1 MSWVKIATA
10 VLALMAICAAYL
22 QGRSD
27 GRSLERAAQQTEI
40 DKWRINAEAAA
51 ELYADARDR
60 KQIEYRTITPKVEAA
75 KNATPDIAD
84 CRTGDDWMQLYRQNA
99 SIANS
104 GVAASVVPSRP

>member
-1 MSWVKIATA
+1 MPWVKIGAAVA
-10 VLALMAICAAYL
+10 VLAAIGGAYL

-27 GRSLERAAQQTEI
+27 GRALERADQQTEI
-40 DKWRINAEAAA
+40 EGWRINAEAAA

-99 SIANS
+99 AIANS
-104 GVAASVVPSRP
+104 GVPASAVPARP